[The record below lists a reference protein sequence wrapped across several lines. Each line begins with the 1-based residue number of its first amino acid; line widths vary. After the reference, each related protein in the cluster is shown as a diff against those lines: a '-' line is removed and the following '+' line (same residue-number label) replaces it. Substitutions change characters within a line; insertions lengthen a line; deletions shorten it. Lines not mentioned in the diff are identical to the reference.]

1 MLGRPYIRPRMTGPN
16 DGSDFSIAVANCPI
30 VPPVRGVVG
39 GGLGRAA
46 RCAVR
51 AGQLCG
57 QSV

>member
-16 DGSDFSIAVANCPI
+16 DGSDISIAVAESHTVPLASGAGVECP
-30 VPPVRGVVG
+30 
-39 GGLGRAA
+39 GRAA